1 MVLLSYQKSTTSAVT
16 VARTQAHSALQI
28 LMRLLLAITLLCL
41 GLSSALAIPLLDIS
55 KQNTRFINT
64 DLRGFWQTA
73 QLTPN
78 SNSSSS
84 SSNAGQPQV
93 LDAADVWTWPDSQ
106 FNTPPLDAI
115 DLKSGDRLV
124 SRVTLQVAPGRNDL
138 VLALPMTRLDNAQ
151 LSYRYND
158 GPWVQAVAGD
168 QTPLAQ
174 WPIAHTSPAFPIPA
188 QAGKLDV
195 VLQIAHQGWVATPV
209 LLQGEPVF
217 QADRFKYSLQVGSLL
232 GLALVMALIG
242 FGAALVFQ
250 RTSFLPVA
258 MMMVI
263 VLLLAAAQCGVLG
276 MYVATDSA
284 SFNDVSKFFTG
295 MLYGIF
301 MPWVVATVVSQKSY
315 ALWAWRCVLAWMVL
329 GLGILIWQTSGS
341 WANLRVAVLPPYLL
355 GSLLIS
361 MGIALASAVRK
372 QGHAGLVLLAI
383 LLDSISILV
392 PLARHLGFTQDSS
405 LSLLVGTSGFLTSTL
420 LLFCIQLLQYRHG
433 RMVMT
438 RAKSSDGRDMLTGL
452 LNRRG
457 FEKILDDH
465 IKRITANKMFAAFYY
480 IEVSDAQSVQKAYGD
495 EGYEAGM
502 VQMAAALSFSV
513 TAVDVLARIAP
524 NAFALMVVMPRDAAQ
539 ANTLAQKIITRV
551 MAVASHGLQVANTV
565 RIAIAWVPLFGTDL
579 AVLEQRAHHVLDR
592 MELSKRIGWVGGAYA
607 QSNVADIPEDAMPTG
622 DAVLASSGQGGS
634 KPGVQSIINQVEREM
649 FGTDTESTEQKA
661 QRMVQVQRSKPSH

>member
-1 MVLLSYQKSTTSAVT
+1 MIFIPEKKHTTGLTPIALKLH
-16 VARTQAHSALQI
+16 RCGLQI
-28 LMRLLLAITLLCL
+28 CTQLVLAFTLLCL
-41 GLSSALAIPLLDIS
+41 GLSAACAVPVLDIS
-55 KQNTRFINT
+55 KQNTRYINT
-64 DLRGFWQTA
+64 DLREFWQTSYLA
-73 QLTPN
+73 PTSGLEQAKAYP
-78 SNSSSS
+78 
-84 SSNAGQPQV
+84 P
-93 LDAADVWTWPDSQ
+93 ADVWAWQDSQ
-106 FNTPPLDAI
+106 FKVPSLQVI
-115 DLKSGDRLV
+115 DLKAAERLV
-124 SRVTLQVAPGRNDL
+124 SRMTLMVNPGRNDF
-138 VLALPMTRLDNAQ
+138 VLALPMTRLDNAH

-168 QTPLAQ
+168 QTPLTQ
-174 WPIAHTSPAFPIPA
+174 WPVAHTSPAFPIPA
-188 QAGKLDV
+188 QVGKLDI

-250 RTSFLPVA
+250 RTSFFPVA

-263 VLLLAAAQCGVLG
+263 VLLLVAAQCGVLG

-284 SFNDVSKFFTG
+284 RFNDVSKFSTG
-295 MLYGIF
+295 MLYGVF

-315 ALWAWRCVLAWMVL
+315 ALWVWRCVLAWMVL
-329 GLGILIWQTSGS
+329 GLGILIWQTSGYAS
-341 WANLRVAVLPPYLL
+341 NLRVAVLPPYLL
-355 GSLLIS
+355 GSLLIA
-361 MGIALASAVRK
+361 MGIALASVVRK
-372 QGHAGLVLLAI
+372 QGHAGLVLLAV

-457 FEKILDDH
+457 FERILDDR
-465 IKRITANKMFAAFYY
+465 IKRITTHKMFAAFYY

-513 TAVDVLARIAP
+513 TAVDVLARVAP

-539 ANTLAQKIITRV
+539 ANTLAQKIITRAL
-551 MAVASHGLQVANTV
+551 AVASHGLQVASTTRV
-565 RIAIAWVPLFGTDL
+565 AVAWVPLFGTDL
-579 AVLEQRAHHVLDR
+579 TVLEQRAHHVLDN
-592 MELSKRIGWVGGAYA
+592 MDPHKRIGWIGGAYA
-607 QSNVADIPEDAMPTG
+607 QANVADIPEDAMSSR
-622 DAVLASSGQGGS
+622 DAASSTS
-634 KPGVQSIINQVEREM
+634 HSDSDARSNLPSIINQVEREL
-649 FGTDTESTEQKA
+649 FGSDTESTEQKA
-661 QRMVQVQRSKPSH
+661 QRMVHVQRSKPTQ